1 MKILSILFS
10 IILLTTACGGG
21 IGENGSSSDSAY
33 AMMPSPDQEQI
44 SSKQAEFIETSQA
57 TPAPATIAVR
67 KLIKTGQ
74 MNAEVENSREARDK
88 VEKAVVKLGGYVVS
102 ESQSGYDN
110 QLSYSLT
117 IRIPAER
124 FDSLLAYTESISR
137 RVENKSVSVE
147 DVSAEFV
154 DLEARR
160 KTKSE
165 LEIRYREILKTAR
178 TVSEILEVERELNN
192 VRSEIEAMEGRLKYL
207 GDQVA
212 MSTLTLTLSEK
223 ITPRT
228 GFWMRIGEAFTSGWN
243 GFLSFLTALVF
254 LWPFAFVIAGLWW
267 FIRRWRARRKQS

>member
-1 MKILSILFS
+1 MLSALFS
-10 IILLTTACGGG
+10 IILLTSACGGG
-21 IGENGSSSDSAY
+21 VGGNASVSDSVAY
-33 AMMPSPDQEQI
+33 AAAAPEEKMYQMNETDQ
-44 SSKQAEFIETSQA
+44 
-57 TPAPATIAVR
+57 PAPPPLTITVQAAR

-74 MNAEVENSREARDK
+74 MNAEVENSRVARDQ
-88 VEKAVVKLGGYVVS
+88 VTTATEKLGGYVVS
-102 ESQSGYDN
+102 ESQSGYEN
-110 QLSYSLT
+110 QLSFSLT

-124 FDSLLAYTESISR
+124 FDSLMAYAQSIAR
-137 RVENKSVSVE
+137 RVEDKSVNVQ

-154 DLEARR
+154 DMEARR

-223 ITPRT
+223 ITPQT
-228 GFWMRIGEAFTSGWN
+228 GFWMRLGEAFISGWN
-243 GFLSFLTALVF
+243 GFLSFLTAMVY
-254 LWPFAFVIAGLWW
+254 LWPFGILIAGLWW
-267 FIRRWRARRKQS
+267 LFRRWRARRQKN